1 MRKYI
6 TLIESAITGK
16 NQEIA
21 ELIANGECEGFD
33 PYWKLF
39 ADDRVLSDQD
49 AINHISSR
57 VYDGFTHGAFPNWE
71 LVTVVPEVEAGVD
84 VPEVISNL
92 DAEMDADIDLGHE
105 EIDFEEVEEPVTE
118 DIVDIYEFA
127 DKSNFIVTLH
137 AVHDRG
143 PKQQDALRELEKRGI
158 ELSDSQKAAAALDV
172 EAFPDG
178 ERVAKMDLVVGKTSP
193 IFDKLRKG

>member
-57 VYDGFTHGAFPNWE
+57 IYDGFTHGAFPNWE
-71 LVTVVPEVEAGVD
+71 LVTVVPEVEAGVE
-84 VPEVISNL
+84 VPEVISDLADL
-92 DAEMDADIDLGHE
+92 DTDIGADIDLGHE
-105 EIDFEEVEEPVTE
+105 EIDFEEEEPVTE

-158 ELSDSQKAAAALDV
+158 ELSDSQKAAA
-172 EAFPDG
+172 G
-178 ERVAKMDLVVGKTSP
+178 
-193 IFDKLRKG
+193 I